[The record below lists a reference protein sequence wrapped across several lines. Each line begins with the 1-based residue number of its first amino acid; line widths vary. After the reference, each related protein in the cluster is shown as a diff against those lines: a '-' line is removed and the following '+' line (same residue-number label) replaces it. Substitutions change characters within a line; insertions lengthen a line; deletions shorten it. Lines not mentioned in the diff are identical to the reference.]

1 MCSDPLNPLISLPLE
16 GWSCHLTRAK
26 SAMTCLS
33 ISEFPSMKTG
43 YKMTQTDPE
52 AQHESTASKPPAYH
66 RKSSICSWESL
77 QWPEL
82 HVSQPSLQQSGPL
95 NQRKS
100 RSLAPQAG
108 CWCTTCIPLET
119 GTTVGSIRFY
129 HDNIVDHKKGL
140 KLIHTKKIFAYVYTT
155 WSVTE
160 SHPHVSPVP
169 YGSWSK
175 VSSESFMT

>member
-1 MCSDPLNPLISLPLE
+1 MKLSPDQGKISNDMPEIAWVYLSFPPWRQGTKWYKQTLKHSTNP
-16 GWSCHLTRAK
+16 
-26 SAMTCLS
+26 
-33 ISEFPSMKTG
+33 
-43 YKMTQTDPE
+43 
-52 AQHESTASKPPAYH
+52 QHPPPTYH

-140 KLIHTKKIFAYVYTT
+140 KFIHTKKIFAYVYTT